1 MWGRLERMVLIHRD
15 VAGGAGAPELRL
27 HALAQGPLYRWT
39 QAEVLVSGVGEWDLQ
54 FLEVPIKTVAGP
66 AVLAEEIFT
75 EPIQTSPSSVI
86 QLVVS
91 VEPSISGVDLPPMR
105 SVRLLIPPI

>member
-1 MWGRLERMVLIHRD
+1 MVLSHRD
-15 VAGGAGAPELRL
+15 VAGEAGAPELRL

-54 FLEVPIKTVAGP
+54 FLEVPIKTVEGL
-66 AVLAEEIFT
+66 AVLAEEVFT

-86 QLVVS
+86 QVLVS
-91 VEPSISGVDLPPMR
+91 VKPSLSRVDLPPMR
-105 SVRLLIPPI
+105 SARLLIPPI